1 MQGLCHQLLPCPA
14 FSEDKNGL
22 VASGK
27 NLPFLF
33 QGHDGIAAADDAFEG
48 IQAARL
54 FTDLLLEIV
63 ALFFKIM
70 NRVQKFLHPFRAD
83 AGGNA
88 FDDNAVKFPL
98 VIQQR
103 VPERNPLRVGG
114 GQAGT
119 ERRLPCAD
127 SGHDA
132 LFGGK
137 EKVGNMFAPDIRRQI
152 KHAQKRL
159 VAIEERTRCR
169 HNGNSCVQKLKNIGV
184 RAFGKRL
191 QSG

>member
-1 MQGLCHQLLPCPA
+1 MG
-14 FSEDKNGL
+14 S

-70 NRVQKFLHPFRAD
+70 NRIQKFLHPFRAD

-88 FDDNAVKFPL
+88 FDDDAVKFPL

-103 VPERNPLRVGG
+103 VAERKSP
-114 GQAGT
+114 A
-119 ERRLPCAD
+119 RRWW
-127 SGHDA
+127 SGW
-132 LFGGK
+132 
-137 EKVGNMFAPDIRRQI
+137 N
-152 KHAQKRL
+152 
-159 VAIEERTRCR
+159 RTSASVC
-169 HNGNSCVQKLKNIGV
+169 G
-184 RAFGKRL
+184 
-191 QSG
+191 